1 MLLFLSLV
9 KIKELYF
16 DISSCSGNSLAS
28 RKKLLPIVKDFLK
41 ERDRDGCLGDSR
53 LGDMEEEEE
62 ESGVPPTPMN
72 SLVDGCPLDDGLPR
86 ISAQDLEDKFS
97 EMADRGAK

>member
-1 MLLFLSLV
+1 M
-9 KIKELYF
+9 
-16 DISSCSGNSLAS
+16 SSCSGNSLAS

-53 LGDMEEEEE
+53 LGDMEEDEEEE
-62 ESGVPPTPMN
+62 ESRVPPTPMN
-72 SLVDGCPLDDGLPR
+72 SLVDGCPLDDGLPL
-86 ISAQDLEDKFS
+86 ISAQDLEDKFG